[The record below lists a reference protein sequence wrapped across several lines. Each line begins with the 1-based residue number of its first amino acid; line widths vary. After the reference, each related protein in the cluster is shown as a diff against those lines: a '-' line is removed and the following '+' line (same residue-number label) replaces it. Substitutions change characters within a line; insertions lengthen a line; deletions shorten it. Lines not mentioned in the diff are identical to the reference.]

1 MGKLKV
7 PESPETYT
15 TRYDALL
22 GIDCSN
28 PRTEISNRHAAD
40 MVNMMPDED
49 SGIPVKRKG
58 WRRISRLDSNIVA
71 AFKDQYNSTT
81 YIATEEKLYARGGSM
96 RFTNDIVVND
106 TSCTKGENLLFPLPN
121 FSETE
126 EISEPSLGIEY
137 FEMSLSGT
145 VMNGT
150 ASVANISNI
159 TQTHEFTE
167 GEMHNAMSFYDDGVV
182 QVAKSGVS
190 DIYNLH
196 AVEKQTFTFAEDSS
210 YDSLMPTG
218 NFVDMDVWV
227 ATDQTQGGS
236 KWLIEPIGDTYG
248 MEITPA
254 VNYRYNV
261 VGQCEYRDRGRYE
274 YTGES
279 ELDGHSYRWFEANTG
294 DLYPS
299 HFVEVN
305 LHALVA
311 YVGDTLT
318 NRINDFVRYTITT
331 SQGGSITSSYDIA
344 TQFVYNNGYLI
355 TNEYVWW
362 KSRFWTHPMT
372 IQFDYVADGNF
383 ANFEITINARYI
395 LTSELRSY
403 DVEGIHHIVPFNST
417 VYFLADSGIYYRND
431 SNIITPVEP
440 YVPLSVISK
449 NPDGSGG
456 EPFDSVNAFTC
467 KQMYSYIGDGKTAYT
482 FHPTDDFV
490 TILDKVEILNNGVWE
505 TTSDYTITT
514 GSAYTVLDE
523 DGDETQVTAH
533 IGVVFTT
540 APAESDEPNVRF
552 TVYELD
558 TEEYSSG
565 VLYGYYRKLANDI
578 YKSRILTTYGA
589 VNTDRLFIVVGENN
603 IYYSDAG
610 DITYFPDDNYLVA
623 GNYSP
628 IVGLH
633 KKDDYLVAVTGDCDS
648 HAVFLIKSATTTIS
662 EQTVDSN
669 NDLITTTY
677 EQQYFAV
684 NPATSGM
691 GAIATNSFATLVDDP
706 LFLGS
711 NGVYSITSHY
721 LSSQTMIVCKSSFI
735 NPKLLTEPNLKDAIA
750 CVWKHYY
757 MLFVNGHV
765 YVLDANNISRDLA
778 GNKCYEG
785 YYLEGIPATRCVLTD
800 DDELYF
806 ASGSDW
812 CMVNTDLDD
821 EFAYYDDYVNS
832 DERGSAVVCSYRTKL
847 DDDGYPQYFK
857 NLNKKG
863 VVITVQANDISSVS
877 VYLSKNGEDDV
888 LPVKTMNAMTDDL
901 LIDVYTLKKVKK
913 YKRLQFL
920 IENDSPEPF
929 GLIKIIKTWTMG
941 NYAK

>member
-15 TRYDALL
+15 TKYDALL

-28 PRTEISNRHAAD
+28 PRTEISNRHAAE

-58 WRRISRLDSNIVA
+58 WRRLSNLDSNIVA
-71 AFKDQYNSTT
+71 AFKDQYNNIT
-81 YIATEEKLYARGGSM
+81 YIATENKLYARGGSM
-96 RFTNDIVVND
+96 RFNNEVTVND
-106 TSCTKGENLLFPLPN
+106 ESCTKGENLLFPLDN
-121 FSETE
+121 YAQTET
-126 EISEPSLGIEY
+126 ITEPSVGIEHLDMTLY
-137 FEMSLSGT
+137 GAYMDGD
-145 VMNGT
+145 
-150 ASVANISNI
+150 ISINNAVVGE
-159 TQTHEFTE
+159 QTHTFTKS
-167 GEMHNAMSFYDDGVV
+167 EMHDALSFYDYGVIEATKSALSNIFNFHRITREYLTF
-182 QVAKSGVS
+182 AKDTSFDNLMPSTNYNEEDVWIALDQTAYGVS
-190 DIYNLH
+190 W
-196 AVEKQTFTFAEDSS
+196 
-210 YDSLMPTG
+210 
-218 NFVDMDVWV
+218 FV
-227 ATDQTQGGS
+227 APETETRGRI
-236 KWLIEPIGDTYG
+236 LTPDT
-248 MEITPA
+248 ITK
-254 VNYRYNV
+254 YNV
-261 VGQCEYRDRGRYE
+261 VGACEPDDRGWYDYVGNSE
-274 YTGES
+274 Y
-279 ELDGHSYRWFEANTG
+279 DGHSFRWVFADKYEEL
-294 DLYPS
+294 D
-299 HFVEVN
+299 F
-305 LHALVA
+305 HALVA
-311 YVGDTLT
+311 YIGDTLNGSET
-318 NRINDFVRYTITT
+318 DIFRYTFHSSEGSDVTITNPT
-331 SQGGSITSSYDIA
+331 TIQKNFTYS
-344 TQFVYNNGYLI
+344 NGYLI
-355 TNEYVWW
+355 TNDFLWQW
-362 KSRFWTHPMT
+362 SRNQVSSLMVVT
-372 IQFDYVADGNF
+372 DYVIDGDF
-383 ANFEITINARYI
+383 TDFKVTINAKYV
-395 LTSELRSY
+395 LSSELRDY
-403 DVEGIHHIVPFNST
+403 DVAGIHHILPFNST
-417 VYFLADSGIYYRND
+417 VYFLADSGIYYRNQ
-431 SNIITPVEP
+431 SNTITRVDP
-440 YVPLSVISK
+440 YVPLTVHSK

-456 EPFDSVNAFTC
+456 ESFDSVNAFTC
-467 KQMYSYIGDGKTAYT
+467 KQMYSYIGDGTTAYT
-482 FHPTDDFV
+482 FHPSNDFV

-505 TTSDYTITT
+505 TTIDYTVTT
-514 GSAYTVLDE
+514 GSTYTVLDE

-533 IGVVFTT
+533 TGVVFTT

-648 HAVFLIKSATTTIS
+648 HAVFLVKSATTTIS

-669 NDLITTTY
+669 NDLVTTTY

-735 NPKLLTEPNLKDAIA
+735 NPKLLAEPNLKDAIA

-757 MLFVNGHV
+757 MLFINDHV
-765 YVLDANNISRDLA
+765 YVFDANNVSRDLA
-778 GNKCYEG
+778 GNRCYEG
-785 YYLEGIPATRCVLTD
+785 YYLEGVPATRCVLSD
-800 DDELYF
+800 GDELYF
-806 ASGSDW
+806 ANGSSW
-812 CMVNTDLDD
+812 CMFNTDLTD
-821 EFAYYDDYVNS
+821 EFAYYDDYVS
-832 DERGSAVVCSYRTKL
+832 PDERGAAVVCTYRTKL

-863 VVITVQANDISSVS
+863 VVITVQANESSSVN
-877 VYLSKNGEDDV
+877 VYLSKNGEDDL
-888 LPVKTMNAMTDDL
+888 LPVKTLNAPTDAL
-901 LIDVYTLKKVKK
+901 KIDVYTLKKVKK

-920 IENDSPEPF
+920 IENDCPEPF
-929 GLIKIIKTWTMG
+929 GLIKITKTWTMG